1 MSMRCCRCVSIPTA
15 SRALRNSGRI
25 SSTPEVWPLRRFLTT
40 SATSAPE
47 IGESTHKSPY
57 SASTLEGV
65 LVELR
70 RSSKYSFYRPKT
82 SRVEVSISF
91 TSLLTPFLLPQVL
104 RGISAVNRNP
114 LVHGLIVQL
123 PLDSMNPI
131 DTEKVINAV
140 NPEKDVDGL
149 THINAGKLS
158 RGDLR
163 SCFIPCT
170 PSGCMELIRQAGVP
184 VVGKNAL
191 VVGRSKIVGAPMHD
205 LLLWNHATT
214 IIYLPLFL
222 SSQVSRADILVVA
235 AGKPEIVKGEWVK
248 VGGLV
253 IDCGINHIPGA
264 KGKRLLGDVH
274 QPSAL
279 QRAAFITP
287 VPGGVGPMTVA
298 MLMEVFLHSV
308 TVHTSTYNSDRLW
321 RSLGSH

>member
-1 MSMRCCRCVSIPTA
+1 MSMGRNLPYMAELSLADSPRNGCVS
-15 SRALRNSGRI
+15 
-25 SSTPEVWPLRRFLTT
+25 V
-40 SATSAPE
+40 
-47 IGESTHKSPY
+47 
-57 SASTLEGV
+57 
-65 LVELR
+65 
-70 RSSKYSFYRPKT
+70 
-82 SRVEVSISF
+82 SF

-253 IDCGINHIPGA
+253 IDCGINHIPG
-264 KGKRLLGDVH
+264 KRLLGDVH

>member
-1 MSMRCCRCVSIPTA
+1 
-15 SRALRNSGRI
+15 
-25 SSTPEVWPLRRFLTT
+25 
-40 SATSAPE
+40 
-47 IGESTHKSPY
+47 
-57 SASTLEGV
+57 
-65 LVELR
+65 
-70 RSSKYSFYRPKT
+70 
-82 SRVEVSISF
+82 
-91 TSLLTPFLLPQVL
+91 SLLTPFLLPQVL

-140 NPEKDVDGL
+140 NPEKDVDGSVHSYAHMCDCV
-149 THINAGKLS
+149 T
-158 RGDLR
+158 
-163 SCFIPCT
+163 
-170 PSGCMELIRQAGVP
+170 GVP

-214 IIYLPLFL
+214 IIYLPLFC
-222 SSQVSRADILVVA
+222 VSRADILVVA